1 MILRSIFAMALQFC
15 LLCHSSTASRK
26 EGRSSDVYLEGRRG
40 PSDNDY
46 VIPITVKKWMVKKR
60 TGYDDVMSKPYR
72 RTSLPN
78 LSSMMPSASSP
89 YSSSQDADSLSGVFA
104 KWNPKIN
111 VTWPPVMPYS
121 DASSDIPAYQVAAS
135 SYHDEHDHAHYP
147 SMKQIQYVPIPYC
160 HHDMHHEHH
169 KKKEISLVWPLI
181 FLGLLFLPLL
191 LGALLLPLAF
201 LFISN
206 IIQLLN
212 LFQRLQTQTPATA
225 AGKRKKRSASL
236 HPLILQQ
243 IDSIANRLDH
253 SLEKFFKF
261 LNDC

>member
-1 MILRSIFAMALQFC
+1 MIFTSVFFLSLHSC
-15 LLCHSSTASRK
+15 LLAYSHTRRDGTAFI
-26 EGRSSDVYLEGRRG
+26 EGRRG
-40 PSDNDY
+40 PTDNDY

-60 TGYDDVMSKPYR
+60 TGYEDQRGKPYR
-72 RTSLPN
+72 RNSLPN
-78 LSSMMPSASSP
+78 LSSILPSASSP
-89 YSSSQDADSLSGVFA
+89 YSSSQDPDALSGVFA

-111 VTWPPVMPYS
+111 VTWPPSLPFT
-121 DASSDIPAYQVAAS
+121 DASSDMPAYQVAAS

-147 SMKQIQYVPIPYC
+147 TLKHVQYVPIPYC
-160 HHDMHHEHH
+160 HHDSHHHEH
-169 KKKEISLVWPLI
+169 KKKEISLIWPLI

-212 LFQRLQTQTPATA
+212 LLQRFNQTPATAAPA
-225 AGKRKKRSASL
+225 AGKRKKRSTAA
-236 HPLILQQ
+236 HPVVLRQ
-243 IDSIANRLDH
+243 IDSIADLLDR